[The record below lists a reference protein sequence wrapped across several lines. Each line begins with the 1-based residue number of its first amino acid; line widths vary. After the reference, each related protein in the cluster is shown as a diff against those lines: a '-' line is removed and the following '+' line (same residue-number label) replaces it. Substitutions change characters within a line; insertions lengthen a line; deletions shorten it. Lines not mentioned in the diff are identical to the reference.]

1 MRQRQKMGTAPTVSS
16 LSRSNRRVLVTAVIV
31 FRFFQY
37 CGATILLGSSLFFIY
52 GLPKTGPCAAST
64 QRWPKLLIILSSA
77 VLIISAV
84 MGLISQTGLLAG
96 SFGEGLKLA
105 NLQAVV
111 TQMNFGWSNI
121 TRALIAMTALI
132 SVTALK
138 PSSVLWTWCS
148 ILGVIVC
155 SSFAWMGH
163 GAATPG
169 AGGYFHLLADI
180 AHSLAAAVWI
190 GALVVFVF
198 WLWSGQSSA
207 ATDLELHDSLRA
219 FSGIGSAAV
228 AVLVVTGLINSWFLV
243 GVDRLSEA
251 WTTLYAQ
258 VLIAKLAV
266 FIGMLGL
273 AASNRYRLTPAL
285 GSALDSGGARSKALT
300 ALKVILVSETLAAFI
315 VFALVAWLGTLAP
328 ASVH

>member
-1 MRQRQKMGTAPTVSS
+1 MLAI
-16 LSRSNRRVLVTAVIV
+16 AVIF

-52 GLPKTGPCAAST
+52 GLPKTGPCAAAV
-64 QRWPKLLIILSSA
+64 QRWPKRPIIVSSVVLL
-77 VLIISAV
+77 ISAV

-96 SFGEGLKLA
+96 SIGEGLRLA
-105 NLQAVV
+105 NLQAVI

-121 TRALIAMTALI
+121 ARALIAITALI
-132 SVTALK
+132 CVTALK
-138 PSSVLWTWCS
+138 PSSVLWMWCA
-148 ILGVIVC
+148 ILGVIAC

-198 WLWSGQSSA
+198 WLWSDQSSP
-207 ATDLELHDSLRA
+207 ATDRELHDSLRA

-228 AVLVVTGLINSWFLV
+228 AILVVTGLVNSWFLV
-243 GVDRLSEA
+243 GVDRLAEA
-251 WTTLYAQ
+251 STTPYAQ
-258 VLIAKLAV
+258 VLIAKVAIFL
-266 FIGMLGL
+266 GMLGL

-285 GSALDSGGARSKALT
+285 GNALESRFRSKALI
-300 ALKVILVSETLAAFI
+300 ALKASLVLETVAAFA
-315 VFALVAWLGTLAP
+315 VLGFVAWLGTLAP
-328 ASVH
+328 ART

>member
-1 MRQRQKMGTAPTVSS
+1 MLA
-16 LSRSNRRVLVTAVIV
+16 TAVIV

-52 GLPKTGPCAAST
+52 GLPKTGPCAAAT
-64 QRWPKLLIILSSA
+64 QRWPRALLIVSAAILLLSA
-77 VLIISAV
+77 A
-84 MGLISQTGLLAG
+84 MGLITQTGLLAG

-121 TRALIAMTALI
+121 ARALVAMTAMI
-132 SVTALK
+132 CVTILK
-138 PSSVLWTWCS
+138 PSSSLWTWCA

-169 AGGYFHLLADI
+169 AAGYFHLLADI

-228 AVLVVTGLINSWFLV
+228 AALVVTGLINSWFLV

-251 WTTLYAQ
+251 WMMLYAQ
-258 VLIAKLAV
+258 VLIAKVAI

-285 GSALDSGGARSKALT
+285 GSALDSGSRSKALT
-300 ALKVILVSETLAAFI
+300 ALKSSLALETLAAFA
-315 VFALVAWLGTLAP
+315 VLGLVAWLGTLAP
-328 ASVH
+328 ART

>member
-52 GLPKTGPCAAST
+52 GRPKTGPCAAST

-77 VLIISAV
+77 VLLISAV

-105 NLQAVV
+105 NLQAVA

-121 TRALIAMTALI
+121 TRALAAMTAMI
-132 SVTALK
+132 CVTALK
-138 PSSVLWTWCS
+138 PSFVLWTWCA
-148 ILGVIVC
+148 ILGVIAC

-169 AGGYFHLLADI
+169 VEGYFHLLADI
-180 AHSLAAAVWI
+180 VHSSAAAVWI
-190 GALVVFVF
+190 GALIVFVF
-198 WLWSGQSSA
+198 WLWSGQSSV
-207 ATDLELHDSLRA
+207 ATDRELHDSLRA

-228 AVLVVTGLINSWFLV
+228 ALLVVTGLINSWFLV
-243 GVDRLSEA
+243 GVDRLAEA
-251 WTTLYAQ
+251 WATPYAL
-258 VLIAKLAV
+258 VLIAKV
-266 FIGMLGL
+266 VIFIGMLGL

-285 GSALDSGGARSKALT
+285 ASALENGTRSKALT
-300 ALKVILVSETLAAFI
+300 ALKVSLVSETLAAF
-315 VFALVAWLGTLAP
+315 VVLALVAWLGTLAP
-328 ASVH
+328 ASMH